1 MQLNLSSTGSDSD
14 IADYFSRV
22 NLPSQQEALGSV
34 VADILRSGQT
44 LNRKAICIRLIVR
57 LDKASSDAEEQQ
69 LHALIELLF
78 SK

>member
-44 LNRKAICIRLIVR
+44 LNRKAICLRLIVR

>member
-1 MQLNLSSTGSDSD
+1 MQLNLSSTGSNSD

-22 NLPSQQEALGSV
+22 NLPSQQETLGSV
-34 VADILRSGQT
+34 VAEILRSGQT

-57 LDKASSDAEEQQ
+57 LDNASSAAEEQQ

>member
-22 NLPSQQEALGSV
+22 NLPSQQETLGSV
-34 VADILRSGQT
+34 VSEILRSGQT

-57 LDKASSDAEEQQ
+57 LDNASSAAEEQQ
-69 LHALIELLF
+69 QHALIELYF